1 VGVGSLIKI
10 KSFTMTAAKK
20 AGKKKV
26 IITRSKKKVNVTVK
40 RSAQRKKE
48 VISNGGTI
56 VINGDKIYTI
66 KSLGDYIAFLEKN
79 CDTDNVLFRGQNG
92 DWALLP
98 KLCRLTSRTKMK
110 LDNKAN
116 LLQTEQKLLEDFK
129 RLSKPHLQRIPSNN
143 WEWLAL
149 AQHHGLPTR
158 LLDWSSNPLA
168 ALWFAVSSPAHGKEG
183 VIWVFFPE
191 TDAFLKPNEIA
202 GSDPFETGT
211 ARVFQPQIS
220 TIRIQSQSGWFT
232 TQQFKT
238 TDENFVA
245 FDRVNEYTNCLLKL
259 LIPAASFAGL
269 RTKLDLLGI
278 NRFSLF
284 QDLDG
289 IAGHV
294 EWLHSLFNDEF

>member
-1 VGVGSLIKI
+1 
-10 KSFTMTAAKK
+10 MAAAKK
-20 AGKKKV
+20 ASKNNIV
-26 IITRSKKKVNVTVK
+26 ITRN
-40 RSAQRKKE
+40 RRKTNDK
-48 VISNGGTI
+48 IKTQKGKTGKNKGSSGTI
-56 VINGDKIYTI
+56 FINGDKTYIL
-66 KSLGDYIAFLEKN
+66 KSLGDYIAFLEQN
-79 CDTDNVLFRGQNG
+79 CDTDYVLFRGQNG
-92 DWALLP
+92 DWPLLP
-98 KLCRLTSRTKMK
+98 KLCRLNLRIKTK
-110 LDNKAN
+110 LENKAN
-116 LLQTEQKLLEDFK
+116 LLQTELKLLEDFK

-183 VIWVFFPE
+183 VIWVFFP
-191 TDAFLKPNEIA
+191 DAIAFLKPNEIE
-202 GSDPFETGT
+202 GTDPFETGA

-238 TDENFVA
+238 TDESFVA
-245 FDRVNEYTNCLLKL
+245 FNQVNEYRNCLVKL
-259 LIPAASFAGL
+259 SIPSTSFASF

-289 IAGHV
+289 IARHV
-294 EWLHSLFNDEF
+294 EWLHSLLDDEI